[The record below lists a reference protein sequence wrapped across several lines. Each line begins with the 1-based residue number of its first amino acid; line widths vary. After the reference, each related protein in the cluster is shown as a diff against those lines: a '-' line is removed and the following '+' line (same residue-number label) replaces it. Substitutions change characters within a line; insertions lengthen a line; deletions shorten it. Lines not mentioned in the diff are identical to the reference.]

1 MKPVRIWE
9 KKEFCSLIT
18 WRTSLATGV
27 STKRK
32 KSMREKQEN
41 LVWAVQNQDFRGRA
55 HLIYPRLVDD
65 VFGIGC
71 ISQCAHGLTVAS
83 VCRRHGWGR
92 SIKLKHT
99 PCPSHPAHDHW
110 SCCYRP
116 GWIRPLMKWAA
127 VVLTLRQSTSPNTE
141 PNPQPTHWQPW
152 WFWSCL
158 RGCPSAARSILSPGM
173 GCMTASGRVPPHCWS
188 RKES

>member
-1 MKPVRIWE
+1 MKPVGIWE

-27 STKRK
+27 SAKRK
-32 KSMREKQEN
+32 KSMRGKQEN
-41 LVWAVQNQDFRGRA
+41 LVWAVRNQDFRGRA

-92 SIKLKHT
+92 SRKLKHT
-99 PCPSHPAHDHW
+99 EPFPPSPWPLILLLSPRLNKTLDEMGSRGPLSEAEHQSQHRTHSTAH
-110 SCCYRP
+110 S
-116 GWIRPLMKWAA
+116 LATMM
-127 VVLTLRQSTSPNTE
+127 VLELPPRLSFSSQVNTE
-141 PNPQPTHWQPW
+141 
-152 WFWSCL
+152 
-158 RGCPSAARSILSPGM
+158 
-173 GCMTASGRVPPHCWS
+173 S
-188 RKES
+188 R

>member
-1 MKPVRIWE
+1 MAIGKYLKQIILKSNWMKPVRIWE

-18 WRTSLATGV
+18 WRKSLATGV

-41 LVWAVQNQDFRGRA
+41 LVWAVRNQDFRGRA

-71 ISQCAHGLTVAS
+71 IPQCAHGLTVAS

-110 SCCYRP
+110 SCCCRP

-127 VVLTLRQSTSPNTE
+127 VVLSLRQSTSPNTE
-141 PNPQPTHWQPW
+141 PTPQPTHWQPW
-152 WFWSCL
+152 WF
-158 RGCPSAARSILSPGM
+158 
-173 GCMTASGRVPPHCWS
+173 
-188 RKES
+188 